1 MDHFEYTSDF
11 SLSTDTSIML
21 FGPVL
26 KELQAPWGIPTLD
39 GEHSHRAGIPKNL
52 VGNNYIFEMFCRFG
66 VHFGIAFQGWECFC
80 L

>member
-39 GEHSHRAGIPKNL
+39 GEHSHKAGSIHM
-52 VGNNYIFEMFCRFG
+52 G
-66 VHFGIAFQGWECFC
+66 QGTTIHVSAGGT